1 MATQSND
8 DGATVGDVT
17 STMSEETGTLREA
30 GDPLANWPYPP
41 DGGWTADDLDNLP
54 QEGPNGELD
63 FFKHVELVDGALI
76 FMSPQKRFHDVVIR
90 RLASAFEAQAP
101 ENLAVATQMD
111 ITLGVRQ
118 RPCPDVL
125 LIDAALNHDHDRT
138 SYAPVEVCLVVEVV
152 SPESKLRDREVK
164 PLRYAGAGITHF
176 WRIEDEAGKPVVYVY
191 ELDPATHT
199 YVPTGIHHGRLSV
212 EVPFPIEIDLADLLS

>member
-1 MATQSND
+1 MTTQSDGD
-8 DGATVGDVT
+8 DATVDDVT
-17 STMSEETGTLREA
+17 STVSEETGTARA
-30 GDPLANWPYPP
+30 TGDPLANWPYPP
-41 DGGWTADDLDNLP
+41 EGGWTADDLDDLP

-90 RLASAFEAQAP
+90 RLASAFESQAP
-101 ENLAVATQMD
+101 GSLAVATQMD
-111 ITLGVRQ
+111 ITLGARQ

-125 LIDAALNHDHDRT
+125 LIDAALDHEHDRT
-138 SYAPVEVCLVVEVV
+138 SYTPDEVHLVVEVV

-176 WRIEDEAGKPVVYVY
+176 WRIEEEGGKPIVYVY
-191 ELDPATHT
+191 ELDPATHA

-212 EVPFPIEIDLADLLS
+212 QVPFPIEIDLADLLS